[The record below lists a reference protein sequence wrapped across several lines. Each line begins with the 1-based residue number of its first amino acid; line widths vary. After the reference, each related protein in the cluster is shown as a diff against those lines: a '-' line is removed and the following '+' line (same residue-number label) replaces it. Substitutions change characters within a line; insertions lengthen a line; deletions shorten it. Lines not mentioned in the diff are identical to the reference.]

1 MVNIIKEVLLNLA
14 KKYIVWYSRKSGYV
28 THAKREF
35 EIAWPKE
42 KDDDGMQE
50 LMCQQLI
57 ELLSVLATH
66 GDSGSSIGYKLHHFQ
81 NAANFKI
88 IAPLTFKDDEF
99 NLVDEE
105 EGIWQNKRL
114 SSVFK
119 YSDGTYSYTD
129 GILYMEK
136 YYVGYDAVVVERDC
150 GSFTGGI
157 FVLYPDGHIKCFSNA
172 KIKDITKFNQEPLY
186 IDSYAIEYPKDWWI
200 SLCNEDSINKIKEK
214 YFFEIESP
222 DRIKKEIN
230 FENGVHRSE
239 ILKRIETVGK
249 HMYGE
254 SFKGKLAR
262 NPTSL

>member
-1 MVNIIKEVLLNLA
+1 MVKIIKEVLLNLA

-50 LMCQQLI
+50 FMCEQLI

-88 IAPLTFKDDEF
+88 IAPLTFKNDEF
-99 NLVDEE
+99 NLVSEE

-119 YSDGTYSYTD
+119 WADGTYSYIN
-129 GILYMEK
+129 GVVSSEK
-136 YYVGYDAVVVERDC
+136 HYIGDDNVVTEIDTEIDYVPE
-150 GSFTGGI
+150 
-157 FVLYPDGHIKCFSNA
+157 FVLYPDGHIKCFSNDR
-172 KIKDITKFNQEPLY
+172 IKDITKFNQKTLH
-186 IDSYAIEYPKDWWI
+186 IDSYVIEYPKDWWI
-200 SLCNEDSINKIKEK
+200 SLCNEDSINKIKEE

-222 DRIKKEIN
+222 DRIEKEIN
-230 FENGVHRSE
+230 FENGVHRAE

-254 SFKGKLAR
+254 SFKL
-262 NPTSL
+262 NYE